1 MSENRTLKGIYG
13 EAGAAYVKDAG
24 QVIKGDFCAI
34 TSLSD
39 ATYFSAITW
48 GELNKSKHDH
58 EGDGNTDIANTDALA
73 DSNATI
79 PAGTTLFMNV
89 TAITLTSGIGI
100 GYHEGITT

>member
-1 MSENRTLKGIYG
+1 M
-13 EAGAAYVKDAG
+13 
-24 QVIKGDFCAI
+24 
-34 TSLSD
+34 SD

-79 PAGTTLFMNV
+79 PAGTTIYGQ
-89 TAITLTSGIGI
+89 ITGFTLGAGRVIA
-100 GYHEGITT
+100 YNAA

>member
-58 EGDGNTDIANTDALA
+58 EGDGNTNIANTDALA

-79 PAGTTLFMNV
+79 PAGTTIYGQ
-89 TAITLTSGIGI
+89 ITGFTLGAGRVIA
-100 GYHEGITT
+100 YNAA

>member
-48 GELNKSKHDH
+48 G
-58 EGDGNTDIANTDALA
+58 
-73 DSNATI
+73 
-79 PAGTTLFMNV
+79 
-89 TAITLTSGIGI
+89 
-100 GYHEGITT
+100 